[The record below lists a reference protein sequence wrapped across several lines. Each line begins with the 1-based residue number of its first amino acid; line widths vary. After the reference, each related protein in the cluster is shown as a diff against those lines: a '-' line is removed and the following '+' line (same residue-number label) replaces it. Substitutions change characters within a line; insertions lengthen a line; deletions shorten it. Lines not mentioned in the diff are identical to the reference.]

1 MHKSPRRRSLR
12 PVKLLRRPTKPL
24 LPNMTPARMA
34 AQRVLV
40 QANNWRTYVILVFV
54 ILLIGLSGTAFVILR
69 RTDQALANI
78 QQNDPRTN
86 TSNDNPADAS
96 TDDSVTVDQNFVP
109 AKLNE
114 PFTVLLVGVDKR
126 AEAEAEGVRSD
137 TLILVRVDPLAG
149 WATMLSVPRDSVV
162 ELPSGAFGKVNSAFS
177 YGYYHAEAL
186 YGAGTSKDA
195 GGGAAA
201 AETLERFL
209 KIKVDYIAQVDFEG
223 FANLVDSINGIVIDV
238 KAALVDPEYPTENH
252 GVERI
257 YIAPGIQHMDG
268 KTALVYARSRHS
280 SNDFDRSKRQ
290 QQVLKAVLSSV
301 RNRGLLAK
309 VSLLPNWIAVLEKNV
324 RTTLPLADLST
335 MTDLAGIA
343 TKLDSERVAQLS
355 INPLDVRVD
364 NVVGSDIY
372 WNTTDIAALVKRW
385 KTGAGINGIVNV
397 QVLNGTSIG
406 GIAAK
411 VTTTIASKG
420 FSTVDPGDGTDTSKT
435 ILYDLGDHAQ
445 VRQKLVDELGLNNSQ
460 VVVNTARPDGANA
473 DAALVLVLGS
483 DYNVTWSGNAP

>member
-1 MHKSPRRRSLR
+1 
-12 PVKLLRRPTKPL
+12 
-24 LPNMTPARMA
+24 MA
-34 AQRVLV
+34 AQRVLA
-40 QANNWRTYVILVFV
+40 QANNWRTFIILVFV
-54 ILLIGLSGTAFVILR
+54 IALIAFSGVAFVVLR

-78 QQNDPRTN
+78 QQSDPRANSNTN
-86 TSNDNPADAS
+86 TDAPQNNEE
-96 TDDSVTVDQNFVP
+96 TVTQDFVP

-114 PFTVLLVGVDKR
+114 PFSVLLVGVDKR

-137 TLILVRVDPLAG
+137 TLILVRVDPLGG
-149 WATMLSVPRDSVV
+149 WATMLSIPRDSVV
-162 ELPSGAFGKVNSAFS
+162 ELPNGTFGKVNGAFS

-186 YGAGTSKDA
+186 YGAGTTKDA

-201 AETLERFL
+201 AETIERFL
-209 KIKVDYIAQVDFEG
+209 KVKVDYIAQVDFEG

-301 RNRGLLAK
+301 RSRGLLAK

-343 TKLDSERVAQLS
+343 TKLDSDHILQLS
-355 INPLDVRVD
+355 ISPADVRVD

-372 WNTTDIAALVKRW
+372 WNPSDIATLVKRW

-397 QVLNGTSIG
+397 QVLNGTSVG

-411 VTTTIASKG
+411 VTDTIGTQG
-420 FSTVDPGDGTDTSKT
+420 FSTLDPSDGTRTGAT
-435 ILYDLGDHAQ
+435 MLYDIGDHAEA
-445 VRQKLVDELGLNNSQ
+445 RQKLATALGLASTQ
-460 VVVNTARPDGANA
+460 VSVNAQRPAGA
-473 DAALVLVLGS
+473 DADASLVLVLGT
-483 DYNVTWSGNAP
+483 DYNSAWTGTNP

>member
-1 MHKSPRRRSLR
+1 
-12 PVKLLRRPTKPL
+12 
-24 LPNMTPARMA
+24 MTPARMA
-34 AQRVLV
+34 AQRVLA
-40 QANNWRTYVILVFV
+40 QANNWRTFIILVFV
-54 ILLIGLSGTAFVILR
+54 IALIAFSGVAFVVLR

-78 QQNDPRTN
+78 QQNDPRANSNSNTN
-86 TSNDNPADAS
+86 SDAPQNNEE
-96 TDDSVTVDQNFVP
+96 TVTQDFVP

-114 PFTVLLVGVDKR
+114 PFSVLLVGVDKR

-137 TLILVRVDPLAG
+137 TLILVRVDPLGG
-149 WATMLSVPRDSVV
+149 WATMLSIPRDSVV
-162 ELPSGAFGKVNSAFS
+162 ALPNGTFGKVNGAFS

-201 AETLERFL
+201 AETIERFL
-209 KIKVDYIAQVDFEG
+209 KVKVDYIAQVDFDG

-301 RNRGLLAK
+301 RSRGLLAK

-343 TKLDSERVAQLS
+343 TKLDSDHILQLS
-355 INPLDVRVD
+355 INPADVRVD

-372 WNTTDIAALVKRW
+372 WNQSDIAALVKRW
-385 KTGAGINGIVNV
+385 KTGAGINGIINV
-397 QVLNGTSIG
+397 QVLNGTNVG

-411 VTTTIASKG
+411 VTSTISTQG
-420 FSTVDPGDGTDTSKT
+420 FNTLDPGDGNNTSAT
-435 ILYDLGDHAQ
+435 MLYDIGDHAEA
-445 VRQKLVDELGLNNSQ
+445 RQKLATALGLASTQ
-460 VVVNTARPDGANA
+460 IAVNAQRPAGA
-473 DAALVLVLGS
+473 DADASLVLVLGT
-483 DYNVTWSGNAP
+483 DYNTAWAGTNP

>member
-1 MHKSPRRRSLR
+1 
-12 PVKLLRRPTKPL
+12 
-24 LPNMTPARMA
+24 MA
-34 AQRVLV
+34 AQRVLA
-40 QANNWRTYVILVFV
+40 QANNWRTYIILVFAL
-54 ILLIGLSGTAFVILR
+54 LLIGFAGTAFVVLR
-69 RTDQALANI
+69 RTDQALSNI
-78 QQNDPRTN
+78 QQSDPRAN
-86 TSNDNPADAS
+86 NNADAS
-96 TDDSVTVDQNFVP
+96 TDNTTADGSITVDQNFVP
-109 AKLNE
+109 ATLKE
-114 PFTVLLVGVDKR
+114 PFSVLLVGVDKR

-137 TLILVRVDPLAG
+137 TLILVRVDPLGG
-149 WATMLSVPRDSVV
+149 WATMLSIPRDSVV
-162 ELPSGAFGKVNSAFS
+162 PLPNGTFGKVNSAYS
-177 YGYYHAEAL
+177 YGYYHAETL
-186 YGAGTSKDA
+186 YGVGTSKDA

-209 KIKVDYIAQVDFEG
+209 KVKIDYIAQVDFDG

-301 RNRGLLAK
+301 RSRGLLAK

-324 RTTLPLADLST
+324 RTTLPLADLGT

-343 TKLDSERVAQLS
+343 MKLDSDRVAQLS

-364 NVVGSDIY
+364 NVIGSDIY
-372 WNTTDIAALVKRW
+372 WNESDVAALVKRW
-385 KTGAGINGIVNV
+385 KTGAGINGVVNV
-397 QVLNGTSIG
+397 QVLNGTTVG

-411 VTTTIASKG
+411 VTTYVNAQG
-420 FSTVDPGDGTDTSKT
+420 FSTIDPGDGTRTSNT
-435 ILYDLGDHAQ
+435 ILYDIGDHAQ
-445 VRQKLVDELGLNNSQ
+445 ARQKLMTALGLAESQ
-460 VVVNTARPDGANA
+460 VVINSQKPAGATS
-473 DAALVLVLGS
+473 DATLVLVLGN
-483 DYNVTWSGNAP
+483 DYNTTWTGTTP

>member
-1 MHKSPRRRSLR
+1 
-12 PVKLLRRPTKPL
+12 
-24 LPNMTPARMA
+24 MTPAHMA
-34 AQRVLV
+34 AQRVLA
-40 QANNWRTYVILVFV
+40 QANNWRTYIILVTV
-54 ILLIGLSGTAFVILR
+54 LLLVGLAGTAVVVLR
-69 RTDQALANI
+69 RTDQALATI
-78 QQNDPRTN
+78 QQSDPRTN
-86 TSNDNPADAS
+86 TNDNSTAS
-96 TDDSVTVDQNFVP
+96 DTTDEATVSEDFVP
-109 AKLNE
+109 ATLNE

-149 WATMLSVPRDSVV
+149 WATMLSIPRDSVV
-162 ELPSGAFGKVNSAFS
+162 QLPSGNFGKVNGAYS
-177 YGYYHAEAL
+177 YGYYHAEEL

-209 KIKVDYIAQVDFEG
+209 KVKVDYIAQVDFEG
-223 FANLVDSINGIVIDV
+223 FANLVDSISGIVIDV
-238 KAALVDPEYPTENH
+238 KAALVDPEFPTENH

-257 YIAPGIQHMDG
+257 YIPPGIQHMDG

-301 RNRGLLAK
+301 RSRGLLAK

-324 RTTLPLADLST
+324 RTTLPLSDLRT

-343 TKLDSERVAQLS
+343 AKLDTEKVAQMS

-372 WNTTDIAALVKRW
+372 WNASDITAIVKRW
-385 KTGAGINGIVNV
+385 QSGAGINGVVNV

-406 GIAAK
+406 GLAAK
-411 VTTTIASKG
+411 VTSNLNSNGI
-420 FSTVDPGDGTDTSKT
+420 STLEPGDGNDTPST
-435 ILYDLGDHAQ
+435 VLYDTGDNIQA
-445 VRQKLVDELGLNNSQ
+445 RQKLIDALGLASSQ
-460 VVVNTARPDGANA
+460 VVINSSRPTGADSEA
-473 DAALVLVLGS
+473 TMVLVLGN
-483 DYNVTWSGNAP
+483 DYNAAWAGNAP